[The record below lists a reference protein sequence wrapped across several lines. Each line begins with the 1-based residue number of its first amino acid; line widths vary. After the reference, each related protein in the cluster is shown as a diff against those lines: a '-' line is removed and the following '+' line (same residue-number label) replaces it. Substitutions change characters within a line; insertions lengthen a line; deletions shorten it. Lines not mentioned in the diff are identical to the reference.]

1 MKDQQESISILIK
14 FAIWEVNIN
23 IQNGNVNNHGG
34 VIIAYQIRNCIFAGL
49 KTLHSAVQSHN
60 LRWRCRVPGGGS
72 EATLKPIISN
82 ISAVTGLTF
91 PWLPADTFLPSLVH
105 SDTMRLFLCP
115 KEIFLDGG
123 ELWAAQEISAG
134 MQFVI
139 KSQSRIFYGAAC
151 TSPIRE
157 AFT

>member
-1 MKDQQESISILIK
+1 M
-14 FAIWEVNIN
+14 
-23 IQNGNVNNHGG
+23 NNHGETIK
-34 VIIAYQIRNCIFAGL
+34 IIAYQIRKCIFASL
-49 KTLHSAVQSHN
+49 KTLHSSVQSHN
-60 LRWRCRVPGGGS
+60 LGWRCRVLGGGS